1 VNAQRLQCHSSKPP
15 PATVPDGSL
24 ADDVD
29 ALERFNG
36 LSRRVRID
44 YEEMPGLS
52 LTARQAARLWN
63 VSPDVALRVL
73 TSLVAIGY
81 LKKCASGYV
90 RTVDRLASHSRR
102 ANQSLDRRRSAVAT

>member
-1 VNAQRLQCHSSKPP
+1 MSFFETP

>member
-1 VNAQRLQCHSSKPP
+1 MSFFKTP
-15 PATVPDGSL
+15 PATVSDGSL
-24 ADDVD
+24 ADDIG

-36 LSRRVRID
+36 ILRRVRID

-63 VSPDVALRVL
+63 VSPDVAQRVL

-81 LKKCASGYV
+81 LKKSTSGFV
-90 RTVDRLASHSRR
+90 RTVELLASPARR
-102 ANQSLDRRRSAVAT
+102 VH